1 MKPKRVVIFTLV
13 LFVLCLSSAFGFLIN
28 RYEKGYSI
36 TNFVEDCDLV
46 VYGEVVQKEYVLRDL
61 APHELDSC
69 TTDIT
74 IDVKD

>member
-46 VYGEVVQKEYVLRDL
+46 VYGEVVEKEYVLREL
-61 APHELDSC
+61 APHEFDSC